1 MIKFYGRNNMLD
13 KEYLI
18 LIVFV
23 LLNFVLPFY
32 RGTAIYNAIV
42 YILSFIILYT
52 AFLFYS
58 NMRDVAMIIYFVSSL
73 FFAIRQN
80 VYFIYVVFINMFICY
95 VVINAT
101 LYGDSIQSFTMI
113 FPPDAYENINIVN
126 MISDVACM
134 ALSFMVIGCVFFVVS
149 RLIIF
154 ITKKQ

>member
-32 RGTAIYNAIV
+32 RVTAIYNAIV

-58 NMRDVAMIIYFVSSL
+58 NMRDVAIIIYFVSSL

-80 VYFIYVVFINMFICY
+80 VYFIYVVFVNMFICY

-101 LYGDSIQSFTMI
+101 LYGDSIQNFTMI